1 MTRVVL
7 IDPEARSIK
16 QLTIVRPLHIVG
28 EELLKTDKFDL
39 STRIADHG
47 TSWDYLMVDDT
58 GLSRGEPIHAFKFS
72 VMKDPIAGPCLI
84 YGVDK
89 ESRDTVDAKF
99 DIRKLGAVVEWLG
112 LIKPE
117 VTWIKE
123 GINTSAVVTY
133 ARVKP

>member
-16 QLTIVRPLHIVG
+16 QLTIDKPLHIVG

-39 STRIADHG
+39 STRIAEFEE
-47 TSWDYLMVDDT
+47 SWDYLMVDDT
-58 GLSRGEPIHAFKFS
+58 GLSRAEPIHAFKFAIR
-72 VMKDPIAGPCLI
+72 KDPIAGPCLI

-89 ESRDTVDAKF
+89 ESRDTVDAKMEVDF
-99 DIRKLGAVVEWLG
+99 LRNGAVEWLG

-117 VTWIKE
+117 VTWV
-123 GINTSAVVTY
+123 GTRAVVTY
-133 ARVKP
+133 SRVKP